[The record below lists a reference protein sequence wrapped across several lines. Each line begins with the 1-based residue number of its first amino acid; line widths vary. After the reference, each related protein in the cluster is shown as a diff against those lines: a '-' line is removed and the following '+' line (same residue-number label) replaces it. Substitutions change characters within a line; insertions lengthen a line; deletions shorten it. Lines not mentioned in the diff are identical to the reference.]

1 MDRTSIT
8 LPDVRLLIRQ
18 IVERFHPKTVILF
31 GSYAYGEPHKGSDID
46 LLVVVPSPPQRQEV
60 WRIAAELG
68 KQCSTPL
75 QIVFMSSEEF
85 EETKDVVGGLA
96 YPAYHWGRILHEAD
110 A

>member
-1 MDRTSIT
+1 MDRTSIS
-8 LPDVRLLIRQ
+8 LPDVRPLVQ
-18 IVERFHPKTVILF
+18 HIVERFHPKKVILF
-31 GSYAYGEPHKGSDID
+31 GSYAYGEPHEGSDLD
-46 LLVVVPSPPQRQEV
+46 LLVIVPNPPQRREA
-60 WRIAAELG
+60 WKITAELG
-68 KQCSTPL
+68 KQCPTPL